1 MKGYDEY
8 NTVLLPPRDPGSKLP
23 AELTDYYEEQMK
35 KLEEAERL
43 RREQQEAA
51 EQRMREEQ
59 EQALT
64 EGKYIERLQRAA
76 RGSRTED

>member
-51 EQRMREEQ
+51 EQRMRQ

-64 EGKYIERLQRAA
+64 EGKYIE
-76 RGSRTED
+76 E

>member
-64 EGKYIERLQRAA
+64 EGKYIE
-76 RGSRTED
+76 E

>member
-43 RREQQEAA
+43 RRERQEAA
-51 EQRMREEQ
+51 KQRMREEQ

-64 EGKYIERLQRAA
+64 EGMYIERLHREQ
-76 RGSRTED
+76 